1 MVYLKDQEQ
10 NRRQEAPPNYFLNLE
25 KINFKNQDQIYPTL
39 DTFQNIGVVRIE
51 IRQLFFRGVV
61 VGFYLFPNSYV
72 QKFQESHG
80 QFFVFYSQK
89 CPQ

>member
-1 MVYLKDQEQ
+1 MCK
-10 NRRQEAPPNYFLNLE
+10 NRTADRKHPQIIFSILR

-51 IRQLFFRGVV
+51 IRQLFFWGVA
-61 VGFYLFPNSYV
+61 VGFYPFPNSDV

-80 QFFVFYSQK
+80 QTFIFYS
-89 CPQ
+89 